1 MILLLVVSTAVNAQ
15 IKVFEDFDVSM
26 TPTGWTNSLNSSTL
40 ISRVTTVNSYGRAG
54 VTAAVRAN
62 NYGVGTGNRARLETN
77 TFTSGLTD
85 TLVFDVADAAYPG
98 YSDSLIIH
106 VSNGTTF
113 TRLIGWGTS
122 QVLDTISGITT
133 SAALTGG
140 FIPTSS
146 EWCRKRIPLPAGT
159 TQIRFEFYSDFGNYT
174 YIDNVLVGTPAAP
187 LVVTGTKTNITSST
201 VTLAAS
207 VLPSIPTVTLSGI
220 VLGTSP
226 NPIIGGGG
234 VIDSTTNPVVT
245 SGNFTKNF
253 VGLTNA
259 TTYYYRTYAENSLGI
274 TYGPDSTFTTASSA
288 SIPTVLRTP
297 ALLVTATSATIGGNI
312 TLNGGSTVTASGVV
326 YSTSP
331 NPILPGSTTVV
342 DSTTNPL
349 VLSGTYS
356 FNISGLLSATK
367 YYYRAYATNSVGT
380 AYSVQDSFTT
390 APVVNFFPYAQ
401 NFDTVGVNTGWT
413 SALVTGTANNW
424 VVGAPTKSFI
434 SGAFSSPN
442 AWVTKLTGNYDDNSN
457 AAVVS
462 PQFDFT
468 SFTAAPILRFKH
480 KFTCE
485 NGWDGLVVEMS
496 VNGGAW
502 NKVDNT
508 VGTGTNFNTTSSTS
522 WYNSTST
529 SGPIAPPKFSG
540 AGSNSI
546 YSSQVNGWITSKA
559 LLVGAAGQSNV
570 KIRFR
575 FGSDGSGNNEGWA
588 IDNIEVFAPSA
599 PVVSTGTNL
608 NLTTTTVTLNGNIT
622 NDGGNTVTAS
632 GIVVGTSPA
641 PTIGTFGVIDSAT
654 NPLVLTGTYNINVT
668 GLFSATTYYYR
679 AYAVNGVGTSYGP
692 DSTFT
697 TNSSA
702 VIPTVF
708 KTAATNVQGFSAT
721 VGGNITSDGGSTV
734 LSSGIVYA
742 TTPNPA
748 LFGLGVID
756 STTNP
761 AVLAGTFSINPAGL
775 TPSTKYYYR
784 AYATNG
790 VGTAYSVQDSFTTA
804 PVVSFFPYA
813 QNFDTVGVNTGFS
826 SAPVVGTLNDWQVGT
841 PTKTTLSAAFSTPN
855 AWITKLS
862 TAYST
867 SHDGALISPQFDF
880 SALTANPI
888 LRFKHKFYTESC
900 CDGGFLEIS
909 INGGAWTK
917 VENTVGT
924 GSNFNTT
931 NGTAWYNNFTQG
943 NSWSNL
949 SSAYSTAVNGWIT
962 SSISLPGAAGQS
974 NVRFRFRFITDT
986 SLEYEGWEIDNVEV
1000 FAPSAPIV
1008 STNTNLNITTTN
1020 VTLRGNIIDNGGNAI
1035 TASGIVV
1042 GTSPA
1047 PTRGTF
1053 GVIDSATN
1061 PLVINGVYT
1070 LNITGLTP
1078 ATTYYY
1084 RAYAVNGVGTSYG
1097 ADSTFTTNS
1106 SAVIPTVFKNTATN
1120 VQEYSATVGGNITS
1134 DGGSTIIASGVV
1146 YATTPNP
1153 VLFGFGVI
1161 DSTTNPAVLSGN
1173 FSVNPA
1179 GLTPATKYYYSAYA
1193 TNGVGTAYSVQDSFT
1208 TAPIVNYFPYAQNF
1222 DTVGVSTGWKSSI
1235 VSGTNNNWVLG
1246 TPAKTY
1252 LSGAYSGP
1260 NAWVTKLTG
1269 NYDDNTNA
1277 AIVSPQFDFS
1287 ALTAAPIIKF
1297 KHKFTTETGWDA
1309 LIVEISTNG
1318 GSSWT
1323 KLDNTVGTGAN
1334 FNTTA
1339 STSWYNSTSTAG
1351 PIAPAKFS
1359 GTASNTIYSSQ
1370 VNGWITSI
1378 TTLTGAAGQSNVKVR
1393 FQFGSDGSGNGE
1405 GWAIDDIEVII
1416 PSAPTVLT
1424 GTSNGITNAAVN
1436 LAGVITNNGGNNV
1449 TASGIVLSTSP
1460 APTRGTFG
1468 VVDSTT
1474 NPLVGNGN
1482 FNINFTGLTAATTYY
1497 YRAYAVNGIGTSY
1510 GPDSSF
1516 TTNASAVPATV
1527 LRLPATNIQN
1537 NMVTIGGNITSD
1549 GGATVTASGIVY
1561 SLTNNPL
1568 LLGSGVVDSVTNP
1581 VVALGSFNVSPTGLT
1596 HSTKYYFRAYAINSA
1611 GTAYSAL
1618 DSFTTAPI
1626 VSVFP
1631 YVQNFES
1638 GAGGWNSMLS
1648 STNTS
1653 VNWILGFANANDW
1666 VLGTPAKT
1674 YLNGARSGT
1683 KAWVTGLTS
1692 AYSIDHDAS
1701 VVSPQFNF
1709 SALSSDPVVRF
1720 NHKFK
1725 SESDWDGLIIEMSIN
1740 GGFWTRVDS
1749 AVGTGTNFNTPV
1761 SYSWYNDDIDNVIS
1775 GGILSPPYFSTDL
1788 GSASVYASQNNGWIQ
1803 SAFRL
1808 PGAAGQSNVRFRFR
1822 FISDTYVVD
1831 EGWALDDI
1839 EVVNITTPTV
1849 APTSLVASTTTANTM
1864 NVSWTNGNGEGRIVV
1879 ARLSTTT
1886 AVAPSNNVIYN
1897 ASSVF
1902 GSGSTTGTGNFVV
1915 YNGTG
1920 NSLTVTGL
1928 TSLTNYVFTVYDYN
1942 GKYMHTSFTTG
1953 ATNNSTTLPVK
1964 LALFQVSKA
1973 NKNVDLKWVTSSEI
1987 NNKGFEVQRSIDGK
2001 RFTTISFVK
2010 GEGNSNRNITYT
2022 ETDVNPFVSLNVD
2035 KLYYRLNQVDFDGKS
2050 TLSEVKMVTN
2060 NEPTNNDIK
2069 VYPNPFSNIV
2079 NVEINATESIETVVK
2094 ITDITGKLVASQTVM
2109 LNIGVNHVSIN
2120 NIDKLSNGVY
2130 FVSVTNN
2137 STNEVVKVLKH

>member
-1 MILLLVVSTAVNAQ
+1 MINGLRAQVNVTATAGTTGPSTYATVNAAFTAINAGTHQGEILITVTANTTEPATPVQLLRSGASTSNYQSVKIVPQGNVTINSAATPTAARGILEFIGADSITIDGDDPATVGPRNLTIQVAITGNASTACLRFSSSSATGDGCT
-15 IKVFEDFDVSM
+15 KVTVKNCNII
-26 TPTGWTNSLNSSTL
+26 GGRNSSTA
-40 ISRVTTVNSYGRAG
+40 TTAGYGIFSGLSLATSTIT
-54 VTAAVRAN
+54 TASGAAN
-62 NYGVGTGNRARLETN
+62 NDSMTIENNSIQRCYQGIYTYGLPSYLQR
-77 TFTSGLTD
+77 
-85 TLVFDVADAAYPG
+85 
-98 YSDSLIIH
+98 SLIIRNNIIGTP
-106 VSNGTTF
+106 VLANSIGLRGILIANTQTTASSFSAIIEGNDVRVGDTINGLGTNIAGIELALSNAGTIIRNNNIHDVANPSTGGWGSYGIFLSSATSNSFIKIYNNFIRDIYAFHYTSFSSTYTNYGIYSTVATPNLGIYHNTISLVRPNSGSGTNNFSACVFLSATGTTLTEF
-113 TRLIGWGTS
+113 SNNILVNKQSDNTGQACLAVYLGGSSIFSSGVRVNRNNYFVNGVSGFVG
-122 QVLDTISGITT
+122 QISGVNYLTLSNWKTATT
-133 SAALTGG
+133 KDSTSLNFDPNFISPQNLHLVPVISSPFESAGVLTDVVTDIDGDVRPGPFGSVNGG
-140 FIPTSS
+140 GTAPDIGAD
-146 EWCRKRIPLPAGT
+146 EADMGLPSIAT
-159 TQIRFEFYSDFGNYT
+159 M
-174 YIDNVLVGTPAAP
+174 A
-187 LVVTGTKTNITSST
+187 TGTKFNITT
-201 VTLAAS
+201 NAADLSGS
-207 VLPSIPTVTLSGI
+207 VVNNGGSPITATGI
-220 VLGTSP
+220 VLSTTP
-226 NPIIGGGG
+226 NPTRGTFG
-234 VIDSTTNPVVT
+234 VVDSATNPLIDNG
-245 SGNFTKNF
+245 SFTKSF
-253 VGLTNA
+253 TGLFIG
-259 TTYYYRTYAENSLGI
+259 TTYFYRSYAVNGI
-274 TYGPDSTFTTASSA
+274 GTAYGPDSTFTTNSSA
-288 SIPTVLRTP
+288 VIPTVFK
-297 ALLVTATSATIGGNI
+297 TSATNIAAYSARVGGNI
-312 TLNGGSTVTASGVV
+312 TSDGGSPVTASGVV
-326 YSTSP
+326 YATTP
-331 NPILPGSTTVV
+331 NPVIFGIGVV
-342 DSTTNPL
+342 DSTTNPA
-349 VLSGTYS
+349 VTSGTY
-356 FNISGLLSATK
+356 FVNPAGLTHSTK

-390 APVVNFFPYAQ
+390 APVINFFPYAQ
-401 NFDTVGVNTGWT
+401 NFDT
-413 SALVTGTANNW
+413 
-424 VVGAPTKSFI
+424 
-434 SGAFSSPN
+434 
-442 AWVTKLTGNYDDNSN
+442 
-457 AAVVS
+457 
-462 PQFDFT
+462 
-468 SFTAAPILRFKH
+468 
-480 KFTCE
+480 
-485 NGWDGLVVEMS
+485 
-496 VNGGAW
+496 
-502 NKVDNT
+502 
-508 VGTGTNFNTTSSTS
+508 
-522 WYNSTST
+522 
-529 SGPIAPPKFSG
+529 
-540 AGSNSI
+540 
-546 YSSQVNGWITSKA
+546 
-559 LLVGAAGQSNV
+559 
-570 KIRFR
+570 
-575 FGSDGSGNNEGWA
+575 
-588 IDNIEVFAPSA
+588 
-599 PVVSTGTNL
+599 
-608 NLTTTTVTLNGNIT
+608 
-622 NDGGNTVTAS
+622 
-632 GIVVGTSPA
+632 
-641 PTIGTFGVIDSAT
+641 
-654 NPLVLTGTYNINVT
+654 
-668 GLFSATTYYYR
+668 
-679 AYAVNGVGTSYGP
+679 
-692 DSTFT
+692 
-697 TNSSA
+697 
-702 VIPTVF
+702 
-708 KTAATNVQGFSAT
+708 
-721 VGGNITSDGGSTV
+721 
-734 LSSGIVYA
+734 LS
-742 TTPNPA
+742 
-748 LFGLGVID
+748 
-756 STTNP
+756 
-761 AVLAGTFSINPAGL
+761 
-775 TPSTKYYYR
+775 
-784 AYATNG
+784 
-790 VGTAYSVQDSFTTA
+790 
-804 PVVSFFPYA
+804 
-813 QNFDTVGVNTGFS
+813 VNTGFT

-841 PTKTTLSAAFSTPN
+841 PTKATLSAAFSAPT

-862 TAYST
+862 TNYST
-867 SHDGALISPQFDF
+867 SHDAALISPQFDF

-900 CDGGFLEIS
+900 CDGGYLEIS

-924 GSNFNTT
+924 GPNFNTT
-931 NGTAWYNNFTQG
+931 NGIAWYNNTTQG
-943 NSWSNL
+943 NTWSNV

-986 SLEYEGWEIDNVEV
+986 SVEYEGWEIDNVEV

-1008 STNTNLNITTTN
+1008 LTNTNFNITTTN
-1020 VTLRGNIIDNGGNAI
+1020 VTLRGNVVDNGGNAI

-1053 GVIDSATN
+1053 GVIDSATS
-1061 PLVINGVYT
+1061 PLVTNGVYS
-1070 LNITGLTP
+1070 LNVTGLFP

-1106 SAVIPTVFKNTATN
+1106 SAVIPTVFKTTATN
-1120 VQEYSATVGGNITS
+1120 VQAFSATVGGNITS
-1134 DGGSTIIASGVV
+1134 DGGSTVTASGIV

-1153 VLFGFGVI
+1153 ALFGLGVV
-1161 DSTTNPAVLSGN
+1161 DSTTNPAVLLGT
-1173 FSVNPA
+1173 FSINPT
-1179 GLTPATKYYYSAYA
+1179 GLTPATKYYYRAYA
-1193 TNGVGTAYSVQDSFT
+1193 TNGIGTAYSVQDSFT
-1208 TAPIVNYFPYAQNF
+1208 TAPIINFFPYAQNF
-1222 DTVGVSTGWKSSI
+1222 DTVGVNTGWSSAI
-1235 VSGTNNNWVLG
+1235 VSGTINNWVLG

-1252 LSGAYSGP
+1252 LNGAYSGT

-1269 NYDDNTNA
+1269 NYDDNCVA
-1277 AIVSPQFDFS
+1277 AVVSPQFDFS
-1287 ALTAAPIIKF
+1287 ALTAAPIVKF
-1297 KHKFTTETGWDA
+1297 KHKFITETGWDA

-1318 GSSWT
+1318 GISWT
-1323 KLDNTVGTGAN
+1323 KLDNTIGTGAN
-1334 FNTTA
+1334 FNTTN
-1339 STSWYNSTSTAG
+1339 SNSWYNSTSTAG
-1351 PIAPAKFS
+1351 PIAPSKFS
-1359 GTASNTIYSSQ
+1359 GNASNTLYSSQ
-1370 VNGWITSI
+1370 VNGWITS
-1378 TTLTGAAGQSNVKVR
+1378 TTPLTGAAGQSNVKIR
-1393 FQFGSDGSGNGE
+1393 FQFGSDASGNFE
-1405 GWAIDDIEVII
+1405 GWAIDDIEVIV
-1416 PSAPTVLT
+1416 PSAPVLLT
-1424 GTSNGITNAAVN
+1424 GTKTAITNSSAN
-1436 LAGVITNNGGNNV
+1436 LSGIITNNGGNNV

-1460 APTRGTFG
+1460 SPTRGTFG
-1468 VVDSTT
+1468 VVDSAT
-1474 NPLVGNGN
+1474 NPLVGNGA
-1482 FNINFTGLTAATTYY
+1482 FNISFTGLLPATTYY
-1497 YRAYAVNGIGTSY
+1497 YAAYAVNTLGTSY
-1510 GPDSSF
+1510 GADSTF
-1516 TTNASAVPATV
+1516 TTSASALPPTV
-1527 LRLPATNIQN
+1527 LRVAAVNIQN
-1537 NMVTIGGNITSD
+1537 NMATIGGNITSD
-1549 GGATVTASGIVY
+1549 GGAAVTASGIVY
-1561 SLTNNPL
+1561 SLTANPI
-1568 LLGSGVVDSVTNP
+1568 LLGSGVIDSATSP
-1581 VVALGSFNVSPTGLT
+1581 VVALGNFTVTPTGLT
-1596 HSTKYYFRAYAINSA
+1596 HSTKYYFRAYAINSS
-1611 GTAYSAL
+1611 GTSYSAL
-1618 DSFTTAPI
+1618 DSFVTAPI
-1626 VSVFP
+1626 ISTLP

-1683 KAWVTGLTS
+1683 KAWVTGLT
-1692 AYSIDHDAS
+1692 ALYSIDHDAS

-1725 SESDWDGLIIEMSIN
+1725 AESDWDGLIIEMSIN

-1761 SYSWYNDDIDNVIS
+1761 SYSWYNDNIDNVIS

-1902 GSGSTTGTGNFVV
+1902 GSGSTTGTGNFIV

-1953 ATNNSTTLPVK
+1953 ATNNNTTLPVK

-2109 LNIGVNHVSIN
+2109 LNIGVNHVAIN